1 MSEIDP
7 LVLPKLSLQS
17 VPASHGILWIRRGF
31 ATFGR
36 YPLGFAGLF
45 SAMML
50 MWILVAVTPILNMV
64 GTLMLMPWF
73 SLGFMV
79 AAYRALRSETP
90 SVSAFFAPFRGSRE
104 QLLGMLKLG
113 ALFAMVALALIA
125 LATLINADALAPHIQ
140 TMAEGKAD
148 IEALAKAP
156 EVQQHVLACMSL
168 ISLASAVFWH
178 TPGLVFWGRQPVLRA
193 VVFSVMALWR
203 NKGAFI
209 VYGLT
214 WLALSSTL
222 SFVLPAL
229 MDATGTISLMPLA
242 IMLSMTI
249 LNSILYLSA
258 FFSFTGCFVPA
269 DATPSPPP
277 AS

>member
-1 MSEIDP
+1 MSETDP
-7 LVLPKLSLQS
+7 LALPKLSLQS

-79 AAYRALRSETP
+79 AAYRALRSEAP
-90 SVSAFFAPFRGSRE
+90 SVSAFFEPFRGSRDK
-104 QLLGMLKLG
+104 LMGMLKLG
-113 ALFAMVALALIA
+113 ALFAVVTLCLLA

-140 TMAEGKAD
+140 KMAEGKAD

-156 EVQQHVLACMSL
+156 EIHRHVLICMSL
-168 ISLASAVFWH
+168 ISLASVVFWH
-178 TPGLVFWGRQPVLRA
+178 TPGLVFWGQQPVLRA
-193 VVFSVMALWR
+193 VVFSVLAIWR
-203 NKGAFI
+203 NKAAFM
-209 VYGLT
+209 VYGVT

-229 MDATGTISLMPLA
+229 MEATGTVSLMPLA
-242 IMLSMTI
+242 ILIGMTF

-258 FFSFTGCFVPA
+258 FFSFTGSFIPA
-269 DATPSPPP
+269 DAAP
-277 AS
+277 APLRP